1 MMSEFLALLCNLYI
15 LGLTVALPLYTDG
28 TWWHLGD
35 AKYSLFRNLSVFC
48 IAVWAFSALISG
60 IRCLIGRFGLWG
72 KPDTEQRGIRDGFG
86 VMFGSLRNKLSIMDA
101 FMLLYGGCVL
111 CSALVSAWPETAWHG
126 YREWHMGAF
135 SQLLFVGIYFLVSR
149 HYTGKKYVV
158 WLWEAAFFLVLLF
171 GFLQRLG
178 LDLLGLTKGIER
190 ADWEYSHMLSTVG
203 NINWFCGYCAMAM
216 TLPLSGYL
224 VSGDKRECRLLY
236 TVSALGLFYLLIQ
249 GSDSGV
255 FLAAVALGICFLWG
269 LKEKDIFRR
278 TCGLAAGVC
287 LLIPIYGNLA
297 RLIGE
302 RAVLA
307 FPLDG
312 IGLTQLL
319 WPGWWIAGAGFL
331 LLWLICRILAEKS
344 HGIRSGNG
352 DGNLLRTI
360 SLITVLLF
368 CLGGIAVG
376 LGYLMRQP
384 AGTLWG
390 NGRGMLWEASWK
402 GFQQNGG
409 IQKLLGV
416 GPDCFAEYIYST
428 FSSAELPAL
437 EGRWKDAVFANA
449 HNEWLNQLVNLG
461 IMGTGAY
468 LGIFLVGLRRYRHRP
483 AGVLAIAL
491 YLAASLTGFQQVL
504 STPFLFLLLGI
515 CESVERISEV
525 DLPGKMLNG
534 DLRERGESQINA

>member
-15 LGLTVALPLYTDG
+15 FGLTVALPLYTDG
-28 TWWHLGD
+28 TWWRLGD

-48 IAVWAFSALISG
+48 LAVWAFSALISG
-60 IRCLIGRFGLWG
+60 IRCLTGRFGLWEGSDIERCG
-72 KPDTEQRGIRDGFG
+72 KRGGFG
-86 VMFGSLRNKLSIMDA
+86 VTLGSLRNKLSIMDA

-111 CSALVSAWPETAWHG
+111 CSALVSAWPETAWTG

-135 SQLLFVGIYFLVSR
+135 SQLYFVGIYFLVSR

-158 WLWEAAFFLVLLF
+158 RLWEAAFFLVLLF

-178 LDLLGLTKGIER
+178 LDPLGLTKGFER
-190 ADWEYSHMLSTVG
+190 VDWEYSHMLSTVG

-216 TLPLSGYL
+216 ALPLSGYL
-224 VSGDKRECRLLY
+224 ESRDKWERGLLY
-236 TVSALGLFYLLIQ
+236 TVSALGLFFLLIQ

-255 FLAAVALGICFLWG
+255 FLGATAIGICFLWG
-269 LKEKDIFRR
+269 LKNESVFRR

-287 LLIPIYGNLA
+287 ILIPVYGNLV
-297 RLIGE
+297 RLIGD

-331 LLWLICRILAEKS
+331 LLWLICRILSGKS
-344 HGIRSGNG
+344 HEVRGRNG
-352 DGNLLRTI
+352 GGNLLRAI
-360 SLITVLLF
+360 SFITVLLF

-376 LGYLMRQP
+376 LGYLVRQP

-390 NGRGMLWEASWK
+390 NGRGMLWKVSWK
-402 GFQQNGG
+402 GFLQNGG

-416 GPDCFAEYIYST
+416 GPDCFAEYIYSS

-437 EGRWKDAVFANA
+437 EGKWRDAVFANA

-461 IMGTGAY
+461 IMGTGVY
-468 LGIFLVGLRRYRHRP
+468 LGIFLAGVRRYRHRL
-483 AGVLAIAL
+483 AGVLAIGL

-504 STPFLFLLLGI
+504 STPFLFLLLGL
-515 CESVERISEV
+515 CESAERVRRFAYEVGKIS
-525 DLPGKMLNG
+525 DQDNHGC
-534 DLRERGESQINA
+534 

>member
-28 TWWHLGD
+28 TWWRLGD

-48 IAVWAFSALISG
+48 LAVWAFSVLISG
-60 IRCLIGRFGLWG
+60 IRCLIGRVGLWEG
-72 KPDTEQRGIRDGFG
+72 SGIERCGTKGGFG
-86 VMFGSLRNKLSIMDA
+86 VMQGSVRNKFSIMDA
-101 FMLLYGGCVL
+101 FMLLYGCCVL
-111 CSALVSAWPETAWHG
+111 CSALVSAWPETAWTG

-158 WLWEAAFFLVLLF
+158 WLWVAAFFLVLLF

-178 LDLLGLTKGIER
+178 LDPLGLTKGFEKT
-190 ADWEYSHMLSTVG
+190 DWEYSHMLSTVG

-216 TLPLSGYL
+216 ALPLSGYL
-224 VSGDKRECRLLY
+224 ESRDKWERRLLY
-236 TVSALGLFYLLIQ
+236 MVSALGLFFLLTQ

-255 FLAAVALGICFLWG
+255 FLGAAALGICFLWG
-269 LKEKDIFRR
+269 LKEESVFQR

-287 LLIPIYGNLA
+287 ILIPTYGNLA

-312 IGLTQLL
+312 VGLTQLL
-319 WPGWWIAGAGFL
+319 WPGWWIAGGGFL
-331 LLWLICRILAEKS
+331 LLWLTCRILAGKG

-352 DGNLLRTI
+352 AGNLLRMI
-360 SLITVLLF
+360 SFITVLLF

-390 NGRGMLWEASWK
+390 NGRGMLWKVSWK
-402 GFQQNGG
+402 GFLQNGG

-428 FSSAELPAL
+428 FSFAELPAL
-437 EGRWKDAVFANA
+437 EGMWKDAVFANA

-461 IMGTGAY
+461 IMGTGIY
-468 LGIFLVGLRRYRHRP
+468 LGIFLAGVRRYRRRP
-483 AGVLAIAL
+483 VGVLAIGL

-504 STPFLFLLLGI
+504 STPFLFLLLGL
-515 CESVERISEV
+515 CE
-525 DLPGKMLNG
+525 NA
-534 DLRERGESQINA
+534 ERGKAGKRVLQAPE

>member
-15 LGLTVALPLYTDG
+15 FGLTVALPLYTDG
-28 TWWHLGD
+28 TWWRLGD
-35 AKYSLFRNLSVFC
+35 AKYSLFRDLSVFC
-48 IAVWAFSALISG
+48 LAVWAFSALISG
-60 IRCLIGRFGLWG
+60 IRRLIGRLGLWEG
-72 KPDTEQRGIRDGFG
+72 SGIGRGGTTDRFG
-86 VMFGSLRNKLSIMDA
+86 VTPGSLRHKLSMTDG

-111 CSALVSAWPETAWHG
+111 CSALVSAWPETAWTG

-158 WLWEAAFFLVLLF
+158 RLWEAAFFLVLLL

-178 LDLLGLTKGIER
+178 LDPLGLTRGFEKT
-190 ADWEYSHMLSTVG
+190 DWEYSHMLSTVG

-216 TLPLSGYL
+216 VLPLSGYL
-224 VSGDKRECRLLY
+224 MSRDKWERRLLY
-236 TVSALGLFYLLIQ
+236 TVSALGLFFLLIQ

-255 FLAAVALGICFLWG
+255 LLGVAALGICFLWG
-269 LKEKDIFRR
+269 LKEESVFQR
-278 TCGLAAGVC
+278 TCVLAAGVC
-287 LLIPIYGNLA
+287 ILIPAYGNLA

-312 IGLTQLL
+312 VGLTQLL

-331 LLWLICRILAEKS
+331 LLWLIHWILAGK
-344 HGIRSGNG
+344 GR
-352 DGNLLRTI
+352 GNLLRTI
-360 SLITVLLF
+360 SFITVLLF
-368 CLGGIAVG
+368 CLGGTAVG
-376 LGYLMRQP
+376 LGHLMRQP
-384 AGTLWG
+384 AGALWG
-390 NGRGMLWEASWK
+390 NGRGMLWKVSWK
-402 GFQQNGG
+402 GFRQNGG
-409 IQKLLGV
+409 LQKLLGV
-416 GPDCFAEYIYST
+416 GPDCFAEYIYSS
-428 FSSAELPAL
+428 FSSAELPAP
-437 EGRWKDAVFANA
+437 EGKWKDAVFANA

-468 LGIFLVGLRRYRHRP
+468 LGIFLAGVRRYRHRL

-504 STPFLFLLLGI
+504 STPFLFLLLGL
-515 CESVERISEV
+515 CESAERAGEEV
-525 DLPGKMLNG
+525 C
-534 DLRERGESQINA
+534 I

>member
-1 MMSEFLALLCNLYI
+1 MMSEFLTLLCNLYI

-48 IAVWAFSALISG
+48 LAVWAFSALISG
-60 IRCLIGRFGLWG
+60 IRCLIGRFGLLG
-72 KPDTEQRGIRDGFG
+72 RPGTEWYGTRDGSG
-86 VMFGSLRNKLSIMDA
+86 ITLGSLRNKLSIMDA

-111 CSALVSAWPETAWHG
+111 CSALVSAWPETAWQG
-126 YREWHMGAF
+126 YREWYMGAI

-149 HYTGKKYVV
+149 HYTGDKYVV
-158 WLWEAAFFLVLLF
+158 RLWEAAFFLVLLF

-178 LDLLGLTKGIER
+178 LDPLGLTRGIEG

-203 NINWFCGYCAMAM
+203 NINWFCGYCSMAM
-216 TLPLSGYL
+216 ILPLSGYL
-224 VSGDKRECRLLY
+224 MSGDKRECRLLY
-236 TVSALGLFYLLIQ
+236 TVNALGLFFLLIQ

-255 FLAAVALGICFLWG
+255 FLGAVALGICFLWG

-287 LLIPIYGNLA
+287 LLIPAYGNLA

-331 LLWLICRILAEKS
+331 LLWLICRILTGKS

-352 DGNLLRTI
+352 GGNLLRAI

-368 CLGGIAVG
+368 CLGGLAVSSW
-376 LGYLMRQP
+376 YLMRQP

-402 GFQQNGG
+402 GFLQNGG
-409 IQKLLGV
+409 RQKLLGV
-416 GPDCFAEYIYST
+416 GPDCFAEYIYSS

-437 EGRWKDAVFANA
+437 EGKWKDAVFANA

-468 LGIFLVGLRRYRHRP
+468 LGIFLAGLRRYRHRP
-483 AGVLAIAL
+483 VGVLAVAL
-491 YLAASLTGFQQVL
+491 YAAASLTGFQQVL

-515 CESVERISEV
+515 CESAERASEV
-525 DLPGKMLNG
+525 DLHGKMLNG
-534 DLRERGESQINA
+534 ICESVERVR